1 MSFKH
6 LITCVMCTL
15 VLCSTLSHAE
25 PDWTQQP
32 VQMCI
37 DPDWEPLEKLTPDGE
52 FIGIAADLL
61 QLIFERA
68 ELEVEIVQTAD
79 WNETLNKSQA
89 GECDVIGLL
98 NKTDARSQWLNFTR
112 PYLIDP
118 NVVVTR
124 NEHPY
129 ISDLRQLSGKRVVLP
144 VGTSVYEWVKRDYA
158 DITLIPV
165 DSVFE
170 AFDLVDRGIADA
182 SIRALTV
189 AAYTIRKEGWF
200 NLKVAGEIPDY
211 KNLLRIGVLKG
222 HDSLLEQLDEA
233 VGTLNETDINT
244 AINQHIQIAMNYRQD
259 WTMTFRVLI
268 GAIVIVS
275 VLLLI
280 GLWQFRAH
288 RRLLQ
293 LKAILENT
301 LTEKTRIEA
310 RLRESEYFYRSLLD
324 TAHEGIAVV
333 QQHKLV
339 YGNPRLAEMTG
350 YSLEALKALPSFLEL
365 VAPADRGLIEQ
376 NYRRRL
382 EGENAPQQ
390 YEVQVLRQD
399 QSLLDV
405 QVSGVMVDWY
415 GQPATLNF
423 VTDISKRKRAE
434 REILHLANH
443 DPLTGLAN
451 RRLLM
456 DRLEQLLNQAR
467 RYQHQLAVIFLDL
480 DGFKPVNDRWGH
492 DVGDQLLRA
501 VAERLQNHLRDS
513 DTLARI
519 GGDEFVVLM
528 PHAEQPAIS
537 CVAEKLIQAIEQ
549 PFQLGDIDIRIS
561 TSLGVARY
569 PQDGDSASALLQKA
583 DRAMY
588 AHKSL

>member
-6 LITCVMCTL
+6 LLTCVLCTL
-15 VLCSTLSHAE
+15 VFGSTISHAE

-32 VQMCI
+32 VQMCV
-37 DPDWEPLEKLTPDGE
+37 DPDWEPLEKLTPEGE

-61 QLIFERA
+61 RLIFERA
-68 ELEVEIVQTAD
+68 ALKVEIVQTAD
-79 WNETLNKSQA
+79 WNETLKKSQA
-89 GECDVIGLL
+89 GECDIIGLL
-98 NKTDARSQWLNFTR
+98 NKTEARSQWLDFTR

-129 ISDLRQLSGKRVVLP
+129 ISDLRQLSGKRVALP
-144 VGTSVYEWVKRDYA
+144 AGTSVYERVKRDYPA
-158 DITLIPV
+158 ITLIPV
-165 DSVFE
+165 DSEYE

-211 KNLLRIGVLKG
+211 KNLLRIGVLKE
-222 HDSLLEQLDEA
+222 HNSLLEQLDQA
-233 VGTLNETDINT
+233 VGTLTETDINT
-244 AINQHIQIAMNYRQD
+244 AINQHIQIAMHYRQD
-259 WTMTFRVLI
+259 WTMTLRVLV
-268 GAIVIVS
+268 GAAALVS
-275 VLLLI
+275 LLLAI
-280 GLWQFRAH
+280 GLLQFRAH

-293 LKAILENT
+293 LKQTLENT
-301 LTEKTRIEA
+301 LEDKNQIET

-324 TAHEGIAVV
+324 TAHEGIAVI
-333 QQHKLV
+333 QQDRLV
-339 YGNPRLAEMTG
+339 YGNPRLAELTG
-350 YSLEALKALPSFLEL
+350 YSLASLTNLPTFLEL

-376 NYRRRL
+376 NYRKRL
-382 EGENAPQQ
+382 QGETAPQR
-390 YEVQVLRQD
+390 YEVQLLRQD

-405 QVSGVMVDWY
+405 QVSGVVVDWY

-423 VTDISKRKRAE
+423 VTDISKRKEAE

-456 DRLEQLLNQAR
+456 DRLEQLLNQAQ
-467 RYQHQLAVIFLDL
+467 RYQHTLAVIFLDL

-492 DVGDQLLRA
+492 EMGDQLLQA
-501 VAERLQNHLRDS
+501 VAERLQSHLRNS

-528 PHAEQPAIS
+528 PHAEQKAVS
-537 CVAEKLIQAIEQ
+537 HVAEKLIQAIEQ
-549 PFQLGDIDIRIS
+549 PFQLGDIEIRIS